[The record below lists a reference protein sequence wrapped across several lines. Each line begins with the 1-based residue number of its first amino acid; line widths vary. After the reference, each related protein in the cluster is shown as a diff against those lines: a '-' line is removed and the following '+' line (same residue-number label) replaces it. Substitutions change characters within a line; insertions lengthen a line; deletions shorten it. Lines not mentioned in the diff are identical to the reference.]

1 MIAAGA
7 VLGTGLLLTGCG
19 LQNIGTPTKEE
30 TKSYDLDGKVAVL
43 RVQSG
48 SGAIVVNG
56 SDRPGLHVTET
67 LHWKADKP
75 ATRHP
80 ISGDV
85 LTLDYKCSGGD
96 WGCGVDYEV
105 EVPRGMR
112 VKLDT
117 GSGDITLRTLSG
129 EVDAKTGSGTIDAN
143 GLVEARRR
151 SRRPVP
157 ATSSCASPASPTTS
171 TSGPG
176 RVRASCACRRAPTT
190 SPRTRGRGSGRWRSP
205 ATTPPREGSTC
216 GPARATSRC
225 SRSEAGRPGPDN
237 KVNPDGRRGTIGG
250 KT

>member
-85 LTLDYKCSGGD
+85 LTLDYQCPGGD

-143 GLVEARRR
+143 GLAGKKAVAETGSGDVELRFTG
-151 SRRPVP
+151 VP
-157 ATSSCASPASPTTS
+157 DDVNVRTGSGAGIVRVPQGAYHVTTDTGSGERKVEVTSDDS
-171 TSGPG
+171 
-176 RVRASCACRRAPTT
+176 
-190 SPRTRGRGSGRWRSP
+190 SPRRIHVRTGSG
-205 ATTPPREGSTC
+205 
-216 GPARATSRC
+216 
-225 SRSEAGRPGPDN
+225 DVQVL
-237 KVNPDGRRGTIGG
+237 KI
-250 KT
+250 